1 MKLKIYGAGS
11 IGNHLTQASRR
22 MGWEVH
28 VVDPSDTALHRMKHD
43 IYPTRYGA
51 WDDSIVLHRL
61 GSEPSGGFDGIIL
74 GTPPDVRMA
83 LARRML
89 KEGPRFML
97 LEKPLCGPSCTGL
110 SEFMIELAATPTKA
124 FVGYDHAVSPAVT
137 FMRELL
143 PQIGRFVSID
153 CEFRDEWG
161 PIFAAHPW
169 LSGPKDSYLGFR
181 ERGGGAS
188 GEHSHALH
196 LCYTLMR
203 DVGWGEDIRVSTSVV
218 MSDDGDYDLH
228 STFLM
233 CSEKGVVARTTQ
245 DVVTKPTNKRARVDG
260 TNGHVE
266 WRGAFGAM
274 SGDEVHWRIGEK
286 TQVKTFPKKRPDDF
300 FAEVTHISDVLSGKV
315 AYNDSPI
322 RVESGAVVMALLAV
336 AAKKKEGVIHLE

>member
-1 MKLKIYGAGS
+1 MQVKIYGAGS
-11 IGNHLTQASRR
+11 IGNHLAQASRR
-22 MGWEVH
+22 MGWGVH
-28 VVDPSDTALHRMKHD
+28 VVDPSQEALRRMKQE
-43 IYPTRYGA
+43 IYPARYGA
-51 WDDSIVLHRL
+51 WDENITLHKL
-61 GSEPSGGFDGIIL
+61 GSEPIGGFDGIIL

-83 LARRML
+83 LARRVL
-89 KEGPRFML
+89 AENPKFML
-97 LEKPLCGPSCTGL
+97 LEKPLCGPSCKGL
-110 SEFMIELAATPTKA
+110 SVFMQELSATPTKA

-143 PQIGRFVSID
+143 PQIGRIVSID

-169 LSGPKDSYLGFR
+169 LDGPKDSYLGFR

-203 DVGWGEDIRVSTSVV
+203 DARWGDLIRVATAVS

-233 CSEKGVVARTTQ
+233 RSEAGVVARTTQ

-260 TNGHVE
+260 TNGHIE

-274 SGDEVHWRIGEK
+274 PGDEVHWRIGDQ
-286 TQVKTFPKKRPDDF
+286 TQAKVFPKKRPDDF

-315 AYNDSPI
+315 PYDDSPI
-322 RVESGAVVMALLAV
+322 RIESGAVVMALLAV
-336 AAKKKEGVIHLE
+336 AAGKREGVIRLK